1 MAQVAY
7 IVVGLAVAG
16 AFASWIVGAVFY
28 VRTLQA
34 ISQDPQQRG
43 LMSRAIFA
51 WAFTTGMLPST
62 ANRLQGEASAHAS
75 IVNKA
80 LVAFLVC
87 VIVAASAISV
97 ATNLARVS
105 S

>member
-1 MAQVAY
+1 MATAAFIVA
-7 IVVGLAVAG
+7 GLAVAG
-16 AFASWIVGAVFY
+16 ALASWIVGAVYY
-28 VRTLQA
+28 VRTLRA

-51 WAFTTGMLPST
+51 WLFTVG
-62 ANRLQGEASAHAS
+62 RLQGEASAHAS

-80 LVAFLVC
+80 LVAFFACL
-87 VIVAASAISV
+87 IVAVSAISV

>member
-7 IVVGLAVAG
+7 IVAGLAVAG
-16 AFASWIVGAVFY
+16 AVASWIAGAVFY

-34 ISQDPQQRG
+34 ISQDPQQKG
-43 LMSRAIFA
+43 LMARAIFN
-51 WAFTTGMLPST
+51 WMFTVG
-62 ANRLQGEASAHAS
+62 RLQGAAAVNAS

-87 VIVAASAISV
+87 LIVAIAAISV
-97 ATNLARVS
+97 GTNLARIS
-105 S
+105 P

>member
-1 MAQVAY
+1 MAQAAF

-28 VRTLQA
+28 VKTLQA
-34 ISQDPQQRG
+34 ISQDPRQRG
-43 LMSRAIFA
+43 LMPRAVFA
-51 WAFTTGMLPST
+51 WMFTVG
-62 ANRLQGEASAHAS
+62 RVQGAASAHAS

-80 LVAFLVC
+80 LVAFLAC
-87 VIVAASAISV
+87 VIVAVAAISV

-105 S
+105 N

>member
-1 MAQVAY
+1 MVQAAY
-7 IVVGLAVAG
+7 IVIGLAVAG
-16 AFASWIVGAVFY
+16 AIASWIVGAVFY
-28 VRTLQA
+28 FRTLGA

-43 LMSRAIFA
+43 LIPRAIFA
-51 WAFTTGMLPST
+51 WLFTAG
-62 ANRLQGEASAHAS
+62 RLQGEAGAHAS

-80 LVAFLVC
+80 VVAFLAC
-87 VIVAASAISV
+87 VIVAVSAISV

>member
-1 MAQVAY
+1 MAQAAF

-28 VRTLQA
+28 VKTLQA

-51 WAFTTGMLPST
+51 WMFTVG
-62 ANRLQGEASAHAS
+62 RLQGAASAHAS

-80 LVAFLVC
+80 LVAFLAC
-87 VIVAASAISV
+87 VIIAVAAISV

-105 S
+105 N